1 MMETQKIV
9 NLLNSSENENSKFAT
24 KKWYVI
30 DSESRDE
37 YSHNDA
43 IKFLTKSI
51 ESIVCDY
58 YNAYILVTGNIPVT
72 NTIAVPTSSPA
83 GTLPQRKQQ
92 LTAATQVVVK
102 NCAPFEKCSIEIDG
116 TFVDEANFLN
126 ITIPMYNLIE
136 YSDNFSDTSGSLWD
150 R

>member
-30 DSESRDE
+30 DSESKGE
-37 YSHNDA
+37 YSHHDA

-58 YNAYILVTGNIPVT
+58 YDAYISVTGNIPVT
-72 NTIAVPTSSPA
+72 NTIAVPAGSPA
-83 GTLPQRKQQ
+83 GTLPQRKQP
-92 LTAATQVVVK
+92 LTAATQVAVK
-102 NCAPFEKCSIEIDG
+102 NSAPFEKCSIEIDG
-116 TFVDEANFLN
+116 TFVDEANFIN
-126 ITIPMYNLIE
+126 ITMPMYNLIE
-136 YSDNFSDTSGSLWD
+136 YSDNYSDTSGSLWD